1 MRIGI
6 CPGSF
11 DPVTLGHMDIISR
24 ACKIFDKVIVAVP
37 VNPDKRASFTVEER
51 MEMLRTVTADM
62 ENVEVDCVRGLLA
75 DYASEKHAAAIVKGL
90 RAISDFEYEFQMAL
104 TNKKLNPEFETLF
117 LPTSIEHMFLQLQH
131 GQADCGLRR
140 RYFPFCARVPF
151 RENKSE
157 TLPHGRLNAAKNT
170 KGMDFL

>member
-104 TNKKLNPEFETLF
+104 TNRHLNPDVETVF
-117 LPTSIEHMFLQLQH
+117 LTTTAEHMYVSSSLVKQLA
-131 GQADCGLRR
+131 GLGADISSLVPADILPEIVKKIRKDA
-140 RYFPFCARVPF
+140 AR
-151 RENKSE
+151 
-157 TLPHGRLNAAKNT
+157 
-170 KGMDFL
+170 

>member
-11 DPVTLGHMDIISR
+11 DPVTLGHMDIICR

-104 TNKKLNPEFETLF
+104 TNKKLNPNLETLF
-117 LPTSIEHMFLQLQH
+117 LTAE
-131 GQADCGLRR
+131 ADSMYLSSSMVREIASMGGDISN
-140 RYFPFCARVPF
+140 FVPACIHD
-151 RENKSE
+151 RIVERLKNK
-157 TLPHGRLNAAKNT
+157 
-170 KGMDFL
+170 

>member
-104 TNKKLNPEFETLF
+104 TNKKLNP
-117 LPTSIEHMFLQLQH
+117 
-131 GQADCGLRR
+131 GLKRCSCR
-140 RYFPFCARVPF
+140 PASSTCSSAPAWSSRLRASAAIFPILCPSAF
-151 RENKSE
+151 
-157 TLPHGRLNAAKNT
+157 
-170 KGMDFL
+170 

>member
-1 MRIGI
+1 
-6 CPGSF
+6 
-11 DPVTLGHMDIISR
+11 MDIISR

-90 RAISDFEYEFQMAL
+90 RAISDFEYECFSA
-104 TNKKLNPEFETLF
+104 PAW
-117 LPTSIEHMFLQLQH
+117 SSR
-131 GQADCGLRR
+131 LRASAAI
-140 RYFPFCARVPF
+140 FPILCPSAF
-151 RENKSE
+151 
-157 TLPHGRLNAAKNT
+157 
-170 KGMDFL
+170 

>member
-117 LPTSIEHMFLQLQH
+117 LPTSIEHMFLS
-131 GQADCGLRR
+131 QADCGLRR

>member
-90 RAISDFEYEFQMAL
+90 RAISDFE
-104 TNKKLNPEFETLF
+104 
-117 LPTSIEHMFLQLQH
+117 
-131 GQADCGLRR
+131 ADCGLRR

>member
-1 MRIGI
+1 MRVGI

-104 TNKKLNPEFETLF
+104 MNKELYDRVETVF
-117 LPTSIEHMFLQLQH
+117 LPTSTANQYLSSSVVKQIASF
-131 GQADCGLRR
+131 GGNIR
-140 RYFPFCARVPF
+140 PFVPEQIHERVA
-151 RENKSE
+151 E
-157 TLPHGRLNAAKNT
+157 RLNPSHCNAE
-170 KGMDFL
+170 